1 MTRKLTISGAFLVM
15 VGLLVTFGNAD
26 DTPKSSAPAP
36 AEIQLPQSA
45 APIVLAKK
53 ETDESLTASDDLAAE
68 TTSVLTVNPEDTA
81 ADPVVLDPVAVGE
94 TEPML
99 FDPPA
104 ELSVGES
111 TESDA
116 FVVEETTT
124 ENDEFPLVSGSAA
137 DSANDV
143 LESTQ
148 ENVPIVAPD
157 TEGLEFQVFSNDGSV
172 LPTESAPA
180 LVPQQ
185 APQFDSVDSG
195 NTQISNGIQTTV
207 VQAPQISITSQ
218 GPGVIRVGELG
229 EYLITATNS
238 GTTVAEDLFLVTHIP
253 EWIGISAT
261 SSDFGEVDQL
271 ESTEG
276 AQLQWALGALGAGER
291 ATWKVK
297 LAPEKNRPFSM
308 DIKWTIQPQVIVNQI
323 DAIQPELQLS
333 IDGPEVMTY
342 GDTRIVEVRVSNTGN
357 GDAEDVILKIS
368 PGIERGQKI
377 GALPI
382 GASKVIE
389 LELTAEQPG
398 VMEIN
403 ASVVA
408 DGKQFDEKSL
418 DIQIRRPEL
427 NVAVNGPAKKFA
439 GSPVTYRIE
448 VANTGDTAAKD
459 VIVYAVLPPS
469 AQYKNGAD
477 QLQQGRRNLS
487 WKIGTVEAAATRAFE
502 FNCVLMQDG
511 QNQLSVRVEAVAAES
526 RTAQYNTQV
535 TGVADLK
542 LTINDPPGPK
552 LLDELAVYEI
562 KVVNRGTKTATNI
575 EVVGQFG
582 YGIEPVKTEGGRAD
596 LIPGQAVFN
605 PIDSLGPGKEV
616 VLKVY
621 AKASKPGR
629 HKFRAV
635 VKSNDPE
642 TSLVQEEM
650 TWFHAAET
658 AEDGPVILTA
668 DGAGQ

>member
-172 LPTESAPA
+172 LPTESTPA

-185 APQFDSVDSG
+185 VPQFDSVDSG

-276 AQLQWALGALGAGER
+276 AQIHRALGA
-291 ATWKVK
+291 
-297 LAPEKNRPFSM
+297 
-308 DIKWTIQPQVIVNQI
+308 
-323 DAIQPELQLS
+323 
-333 IDGPEVMTY
+333 
-342 GDTRIVEVRVSNTGN
+342 
-357 GDAEDVILKIS
+357 
-368 PGIERGQKI
+368 
-377 GALPI
+377 
-382 GASKVIE
+382 
-389 LELTAEQPG
+389 
-398 VMEIN
+398 
-403 ASVVA
+403 
-408 DGKQFDEKSL
+408 
-418 DIQIRRPEL
+418 
-427 NVAVNGPAKKFA
+427 
-439 GSPVTYRIE
+439 
-448 VANTGDTAAKD
+448 
-459 VIVYAVLPPS
+459 
-469 AQYKNGAD
+469 
-477 QLQQGRRNLS
+477 
-487 WKIGTVEAAATRAFE
+487 
-502 FNCVLMQDG
+502 
-511 QNQLSVRVEAVAAES
+511 
-526 RTAQYNTQV
+526 
-535 TGVADLK
+535 
-542 LTINDPPGPK
+542 
-552 LLDELAVYEI
+552 
-562 KVVNRGTKTATNI
+562 
-575 EVVGQFG
+575 
-582 YGIEPVKTEGGRAD
+582 
-596 LIPGQAVFN
+596 
-605 PIDSLGPGKEV
+605 
-616 VLKVY
+616 
-621 AKASKPGR
+621 
-629 HKFRAV
+629 
-635 VKSNDPE
+635 
-642 TSLVQEEM
+642 
-650 TWFHAAET
+650 
-658 AEDGPVILTA
+658 
-668 DGAGQ
+668 